1 MRLWR
6 ISNHADLAGAGG
18 MRAGGRWHSA
28 GHPIVYCG
36 TSPAACLLEALV
48 HVSVRGP
55 DDLPP
60 HYQLLAFDL
69 PDDVALVERLDRAY
83 LRSNKKAERL
93 ALLHATETP
102 APRCQLA
109 IGSLLAEERRSLLI
123 RVRNPRVA
131 EPTTVPLAPL
141 TSPVP
146 ADVRSPME

>member
-55 DDLPP
+55 DDLPV

-69 PDDVALVERLDRAY
+69 PDDVALAPSPGLPPDWRTNLSATRAAGDEW
-83 LRSNKKAERL
+83 LRSL
-93 ALLHATETP
+93 S
-102 APRCQLA
+102 
-109 IGSLLAEERRSLLI
+109 SLLLAVPSALVPQTHNVLFNPLHPDAHKAQVADI
-123 RVRNPRVA
+123 VRHPFVSRFFGA
-131 EPTTVPLAPL
+131 
-141 TSPVP
+141 
-146 ADVRSPME
+146 